1 LDTGWYNPK
10 NEWFVHE
17 AGWHL
22 LDGDMVLT
30 PQSRLEQPP
39 IPSELE
45 GRIMMWHEAGWDIH
59 LWVRDDVP
67 AITLIDESLPAGGLQ
82 LAEEAFWY
90 PSKT

>member
-1 LDTGWYNPK
+1 
-10 NEWFVHE
+10 
-17 AGWHL
+17 
-22 LDGDMVLT
+22 
-30 PQSRLEQPP
+30 
-39 IPSELE
+39 
-45 GRIMMWHEAGWDIH
+45 MWHEAGWDIH

>member
-67 AITLIDESLPAGGLQ
+67 AIALIDESLPAGGLQ